1 MVLSSVPEG
10 AEILLDNV
18 LVGMTPSRLT
28 IGAGPHRVIF
38 RKSGFKDYE
47 RQFNALKD
55 SDLTVSAEMEKK

>member
-1 MVLSSVPEG
+1 LVLTSVPEG

-28 IGAGPHRVIF
+28 IAAGPHRIIF
-38 RKSGFKDYE
+38 RKRGFKDYE
-47 RQFNALKD
+47 RQFSALKD